1 MNVGNCTTIER
12 LASVINSCRH
22 RALRSGTQRVR
33 SASLFTGSCACM
45 PELAS
50 PLASVNRSG
59 RDAGVGEGASCWSL
73 TSAVGEEYRGPDR
86 VHLARRALQ
95 PGIASSCVQV
105 CVWWW
110 WQGQWVVGG
119 ALSQLLAWTQEPV
132 VKRLDLSAK
141 HFFVVW

>member
-1 MNVGNCTTIER
+1 MNVGNCSTIER

-105 CVWWW
+105 CV
-110 WQGQWVVGG
+110 VVVVVAVGG
-119 ALSQLLAWTQEPV
+119 WGSLVTAAGMGERTRCEET
-132 VKRLDLSAK
+132 
-141 HFFVVW
+141 